1 LGNHLYFITSL
12 LPLRFLQKI
21 NALKKMVDYSF
32 VLPYNKITF
41 QKEGEALTNIE
52 SFTRQLIHQAA
63 AAGASDIH
71 LLPAYS
77 EASLYFRI
85 HGRLELSDTY
95 SAAFAHRLITHLK
108 FRAGMDIGERRRPQD
123 GSLTYRSLHPP
134 VHLRFST
141 MPSDR
146 MESFSIR
153 LLPQTFQFTLP
164 QLFLTSTAARS
175 FEDVLASR
183 KGLVLLTGATGSGKS
198 TTLYAML
205 EHLLTS
211 QSQRI
216 ITIEDPVELR
226 VPGCIQT
233 EVNEKAG
240 LTYASLLKASM
251 RHDPDVIMIGEIR
264 DTETAQLALRAALTG
279 HLVLTTLHAGSTFG
293 VLRRLLDLGLSKT
306 DLLETTTFIAHQRLI
321 PTISLSTP
329 GRLALFDFSTRKDIH
344 SMLHSNKPLHS
355 SRINEQL
362 RRGYA
367 LGLFG
372 REAFAGVQP

>member
-1 LGNHLYFITSL
+1 
-12 LPLRFLQKI
+12 
-21 NALKKMVDYSF
+21 M
-32 VLPYNKITF
+32 
-41 QKEGEALTNIE
+41 TNIE
-52 SFTRQLIHQAA
+52 SFTRQLVQQAI

-71 LLPAYS
+71 LLPSYA

-134 VHLRFST
+134 VHLRLST
-141 MPSDR
+141 MPSER

-153 LLPQTFQFTLP
+153 LLPQTFHYTFP
-164 QLFLTSTAARS
+164 QLFLTSHTTRS
-175 FEDVLASR
+175 FENVLASR

-205 EHLLTS
+205 EHLLST
-211 QSQRI
+211 QPQRI

-226 VPGCIQT
+226 LPGCIQT
-233 EVNEKAG
+233 EVNDKAD

-264 DTETAQLALRAALTG
+264 DGETAHLALRAALTG

-306 DLLETTTFIAHQRLI
+306 DLFETITFIAHQRLVS
-321 PTISLSTP
+321 TSSLSAP
-329 GRLALFDFSTRKDIH
+329 RRLALFDFSTRPDIH
-344 SMLHSNKPLHS
+344 SMLHSDQPLDF
-355 SRINEQL
+355 SRMNDQL
-362 RRGYA
+362 KRGYA

-372 REAFAGVQP
+372 KETFSEAPL